1 MGELSAFGFNL
12 TANVWLLSSVGD
24 EINPNIELNTKFKSM
39 PNHKIK
45 DQNPN
50 CDNNVLANR
59 LFIDGNLLQEKDN
72 KVFYKIYTEFA
83 EPLVWQIGL
92 GYWGTVNRFKKV
104 VKERKIELEVL
115 GNLFD
120 NPELLTQTTS
130 IAVC

>member
-1 MGELSAFGFNL
+1 
-12 TANVWLLSSVGD
+12 
-24 EINPNIELNTKFKSM
+24 M

-120 NPELLTQTTS
+120 NPELLTHTT
-130 IAVC
+130 

>member
-1 MGELSAFGFNL
+1 MKNENSNEQSNA
-12 TANVWLLSSVGD
+12 SK
-24 EINPNIELNTKFKSM
+24 PM
-39 PNHKIK
+39 
-45 DQNPN
+45 
-50 CDNNVLANR
+50 LANR

-92 GYWGTVNRFKKV
+92 GYWGTVKRFKKV

-130 IAVC
+130 